1 LLVIVAKMGT
11 RKVELGPVG
20 HAVKAHIR
28 RIRDRN
34 GMTLREVSDRLARYG
49 RPILPSGLAKIEK
62 GDRRVDVDD
71 LVAIARALGVNPERL
86 LQVPFD
92 SPTEDD
98 DKDLMEIAQKVLVRQ
113 ALRQMSEADRDEFW
127 TLKRN
132 AIDEDEDT
140 DG

>member
-1 LLVIVAKMGT
+1 
-11 RKVELGPVG
+11 
-20 HAVKAHIR
+20 
-28 RIRDRN
+28 
-34 GMTLREVSDRLARYG
+34 MTLREVSDRLARYG